1 MKDVK
6 CARQSNYLVQN
17 YINYFFQEENLSVS
31 YAFKKSD
38 ITIFKKGRCVE
49 YKTQRFRCL

>member
-17 YINYFFQEENLSVS
+17 HINYFFPEKNLSVS
-31 YAFKKSD
+31 YAYKECD

>member
-31 YAFKKSD
+31 YAYKECD
-38 ITIFKKGRCVE
+38 ITIFKKGCCVE